1 MGIIETIK
9 RGFGIVH
16 KNLPIILIVF
26 IFNGIGSLLRLR
38 FAPAAPALG
47 TPPTPEALVLT
58 GIMSLVGI
66 LVFGGI
72 LGSLKDYI
80 KTQNSSPAN
89 FFKHGCK
96 YYLKLLATWL
106 LIGLV
111 MMIFVALS
119 VFGVGL
125 GVVLRNL
132 VGVVLA
138 LAFVLIAGGIGIYL
152 FILLFLSPYVVVADD
167 TGPIAAIQK
176 SVQFTRKSVLTILG
190 LLVLLL
196 LITVGMGFLVG
207 VVAGVISFII
217 KGAAG
222 RILVAVISSIF
233 NAYVNVLLPACFLLY
248 YMASSKPKEEP
259 AAS

>member
-1 MGIIETIK
+1 MGILEAIK
-9 RGFGIVH
+9 RGFAIVH
-16 KNLPIILIVF
+16 KNLPILLIVF

-47 TPPTPEALVLT
+47 TPPSPEALVLT

-66 LVFGGI
+66 LIFGGV
-72 LGSLKDYI
+72 LGSLKDHI
-80 KTQNSSPAN
+80 KTQKSSQAN
-89 FFKHGCK
+89 FFKHGSK

-111 MMIFVALS
+111 MALFAAFI
-119 VFGVGL
+119 VFGVGI
-125 GVVLRNL
+125 GIVLRNL

-138 LAFVLIAGGIGIYL
+138 LAFVLIAGGIGLYL
-152 FILLFLSPYVVVADD
+152 FMLLFLSPYIVVADD
-167 TGPIAAIQK
+167 IGPIAAIQK
-176 SVQFTRKSVLTILG
+176 SVQFTRKSVLQVLG
-190 LLVLLL
+190 LLALLL
-196 LITVGMGFLVG
+196 LISVGMGFLVG
-207 VVAGVISFII
+207 VVAGIISFII

-222 RILVAVISSIF
+222 RILIAVISSIF
-233 NAYVNVLLPACFLLY
+233 NAYVNMLLPASFLLY